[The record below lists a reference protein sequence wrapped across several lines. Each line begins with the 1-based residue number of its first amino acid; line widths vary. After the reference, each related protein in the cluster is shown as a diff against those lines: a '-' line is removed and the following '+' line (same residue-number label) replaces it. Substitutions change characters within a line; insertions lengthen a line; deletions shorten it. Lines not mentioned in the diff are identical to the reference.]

1 MYVDSGKITRYALI
15 RITNSYFTVMAQRA
29 EPHLKTFWGHA
40 KVELAPPRP
49 SEWPVIRSS
58 FVNLSRSIAEG
69 GYRNLTVREFTR
81 NALVGVEVMCWFFI
95 GEMIGRRSIIGYKV

>member
-1 MYVDSGKITRYALI
+1 
-15 RITNSYFTVMAQRA
+15 MAQRA

-40 KVELAPPRP
+40 KVELAPPRL
-49 SEWPVIRSS
+49 SEWPVVRSS